1 MDRAFWRVDSD
12 KLDAAAAASRGK
24 EMTAKTDPLQRE
36 SFRCTADEKEAG
48 QAEAAR
54 RGMTWSQL
62 VRLGLKNETKRG
74 KK

>member
-1 MDRAFWRVDSD
+1 MKDQS
-12 KLDAAAAASRGK
+12 
-24 EMTAKTDPLQRE
+24 DPLRRE
-36 SFRCTADEKEAG
+36 SFRCAESEKEAG

-62 VRLGLKNETKRG
+62 VRLGLKNETKKG

>member
-1 MDRAFWRVDSD
+1 MRRYQSVGEVV
-12 KLDAAAAASRGK
+12 AA
-24 EMTAKTDPLQRE
+24 TQPDPLQRE
-36 SFRCTADEKEAG
+36 SFRCTADEKRDGIKEA
-48 QAEAAR
+48 EK